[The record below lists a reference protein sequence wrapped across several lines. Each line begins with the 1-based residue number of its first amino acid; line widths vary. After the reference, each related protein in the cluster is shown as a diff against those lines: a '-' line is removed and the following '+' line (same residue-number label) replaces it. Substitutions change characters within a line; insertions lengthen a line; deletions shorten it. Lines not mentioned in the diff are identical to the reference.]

1 MGLVIVIEPHGTYAI
16 YEQIVN
22 QIKNQIISGELQ
34 PDEALPSIRGL
45 AADIGVSVITTK
57 HAYEEL
63 EREGLIRSVS
73 NKGFYVCKYNT
84 DYLHEKQLMEL
95 ENACRSGLRLQN
107 RRDLELRIFV
117 RCWRDC
123 CKMEDIIFL
132 RSRYRGRKRYSAK
145 AGSLC
150 KMWILNF
157 QVDILWESSGK
168 TVPERRHSSAILW
181 RKRSII
187 AAAFIWTEPISRR
200 IMRGR

>member
-1 MGLVIVIEPHGTYAI
+1 MVIVIEPHGTYAI

-57 HAYEEL
+57 RAYEEL

-95 ENACRSGLRLQN
+95 EKRLQEWITLAKQAGLTGDDI
-107 RRDLELRIFV
+107 REMLEGL
-117 RCWRDC
+117 
-123 CKMEDIIFL
+123 L
-132 RSRYRGRKRYSAK
+132 
-145 AGSLC
+145 
-150 KMWILNF
+150 
-157 QVDILWESSGK
+157 
-168 TVPERRHSSAILW
+168 
-181 RKRSII
+181 
-187 AAAFIWTEPISRR
+187 
-200 IMRGR
+200 